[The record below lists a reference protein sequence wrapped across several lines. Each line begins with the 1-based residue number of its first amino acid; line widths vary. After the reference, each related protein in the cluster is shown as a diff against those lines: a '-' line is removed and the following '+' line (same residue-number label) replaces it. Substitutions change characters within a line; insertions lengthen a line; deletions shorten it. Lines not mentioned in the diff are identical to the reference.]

1 MVSRA
6 AYRKVYIV
14 YYFQHSMARDNYATI
29 PPNPFNAGSPID
41 PNDFV
46 GRVQELETFKQRLR
60 QTGEGSLA
68 SMAVAGGY
76 GIGKTSFLHKC
87 GSIAEANDA
96 LSIYF
101 SLNEMDSLNR
111 ETLSKMLM
119 ERLQERVREE
129 IILQRISSKV
139 METLRKIKI
148 KISTSEEGPSVEL
161 GFGDKEDA
169 PFPNLHSALYEA
181 WKALKESKKAIVFLI
196 DEARVL
202 EKNRADLVLYLRAV
216 LEQLQINKVPVMIIP
231 GGKLTIYGPSGSG
244 FSPLVRTFPPAI
256 LDNFTFDESRSFIR
270 KKLDKL
276 KIPISDE
283 VLNIVYNV
291 TEGHPF
297 VLSAYMATAYSKLKP
312 GENELRKEHFE
323 ATDIDFV
330 RRVLSPFFSRFY
342 DQAGKNSRDILIEM
356 AKKNGKIELFELCE
370 ILKKENN
377 ELSPYL
383 AKLTQDGAILR
394 IERGKYK
401 LFHKLLSQY
410 IKQMA
415 GK

>member
-1 MVSRA
+1 MVSEA
-6 AYRKVYIV
+6 AHRKIYIV
-14 YYFQHSMARDNYATI
+14 CHFPHSMVKETYAVI

-60 QTGEGSLA
+60 QTEEGSLA

-87 GSIAEANDA
+87 RSIAEENGA
-96 LSIYF
+96 LAIYF

-111 ETLSKMLM
+111 ETLSKMLV
-119 ERLQERVREE
+119 ERLQERVKEE

-139 METLRKIKI
+139 METLRRIKI
-148 KISTSEEGPSVEL
+148 KINSSGEGPSMEL
-161 GFGDKEDA
+161 GLDGSGYTS
-169 PFPNLHSALYEA
+169 FPNLHSALLEA
-181 WKALKESKKAIVFLI
+181 WKALKDSKKAIVFLI

-216 LEQLQINKVPVMIIP
+216 LEQLQINRIPVMIVP
-231 GGKLTIYGPSGSG
+231 GGKLTISGPSGSG

-256 LDNFTFDESRSFIR
+256 LENFTFDESKWFIR
-270 KKLDKL
+270 KKLEKL
-276 KIPISDE
+276 KISISDD

-297 VLSAYMATAYSKLKP
+297 VISAYMSTAYSKLKS
-312 GENELRKEHFE
+312 GEKELRKEHFE

-342 DQAGKNSRDILIEM
+342 DQAGKNSRHILIEM
-356 AKKNGKIELFELCE
+356 AKKNGKSELSELCG

-394 IERGKYK
+394 IDRGKYK
-401 LFHKLLSQY
+401 LFHKLLAQY
-410 IKQMA
+410 IKQTA
-415 GK
+415 GT

>member
-1 MVSRA
+1 MVSRTA
-6 AYRKVYIV
+6 HRNIYIV
-14 YYFQHSMARDNYATI
+14 CYFRHSMVSDIYAAI

-60 QTGEGSLA
+60 QTEEGSLA

-87 GSIAEANDA
+87 RAIAEVNGA

-111 ETLSKMLM
+111 ETLSKMLV
-119 ERLQERVREE
+119 ERLQERVKEE
-129 IILQRISSKV
+129 IILKRISSKV
-139 METLRKIKI
+139 MDTLRKIKI
-148 KISTSEEGPSVEL
+148 KINASEEGPSVEL
-161 GFGDKEDA
+161 RFDDEKNL
-169 PFPNLHSALYEA
+169 PFPNLHSALQEA

-216 LEQLQINKVPVMIIP
+216 LEQLQINRIPVMIIP
-231 GGKLTIYGPSGSG
+231 GGKLTISGPSGSG

-256 LDNFTFDESRSFIR
+256 LENFTFDESKSFIR
-270 KKLDKL
+270 KKLEKL
-276 KIPISDE
+276 NISISDE

-297 VLSAYMATAYSKLKP
+297 VLSAYMTTAYSKLKS
-312 GENELRKEHFE
+312 GECELRKEHFE
-323 ATDIDFV
+323 AADIDFV

-356 AKKNGKIELFELCE
+356 AKKNGKIELSELCE

-401 LFHKLLSQY
+401 LFHKLLAQY
-410 IKQMA
+410 IKQMV